1 MNEKQLNRLWKNL
14 TMSAAYGAV
23 GGSSRSPKRKGKG
36 NQSTKTHN
44 ITITKE
50 DLKDLWE
57 KQGGLCYWLKIPM
70 SAEDLFVSHSPFAV
84 SVERLNNDHDYHKDN
99 VVLTTRFANK
109 GRGCYDNPDFEPRLS
124 KLLTERDANVDMERP
139 VIKND
144 LTKFISEESR

>member
-1 MNEKQLNRLWKNL
+1 MNEKQLDRLWKNL
-14 TMSAAYGAV
+14 TMSAAYGSK
-23 GGSSRSPKRKGKG
+23 GGSFHNPKNKG

-50 DLKDLWE
+50 DLKELWE

-84 SVERLNNDHDYHKDN
+84 SVERLNNDYDYHKDN

-124 KLLTERDANVDMERP
+124 KMLTERDVNADMERP

-144 LTKFISEESR
+144 LTKFME